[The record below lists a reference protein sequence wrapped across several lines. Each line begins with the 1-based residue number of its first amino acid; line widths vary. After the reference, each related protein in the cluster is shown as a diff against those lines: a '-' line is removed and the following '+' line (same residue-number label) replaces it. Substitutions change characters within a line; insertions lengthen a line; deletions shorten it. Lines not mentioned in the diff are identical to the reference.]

1 LSKDHEGSGLESLT
15 IASFCLIGGVQKEDG
30 ILDAPKLKDYYYVN
44 LMDLGK
50 NNVLDV
56 ALGSTLYFGTQRT
69 KM

>member
-1 LSKDHEGSGLESLT
+1 
-15 IASFCLIGGVQKEDG
+15 VQKEDG

-44 LMDLGK
+44 LMGLGK

>member
-1 LSKDHEGSGLESLT
+1 
-15 IASFCLIGGVQKEDG
+15 VQKEVG
-30 ILDAPKLKDYYYVN
+30 ILDAPKIKDYYYVN

-69 KM
+69 KMYGNWRKFKVTMPTQQV

>member
-1 LSKDHEGSGLESLT
+1 
-15 IASFCLIGGVQKEDG
+15 VQKEVG
-30 ILDAPKLKDYYYVN
+30 ILDAPKIKDYYYVN